1 MRTDYKILR
10 EIVEGFSDPQAAPT
24 SDGLAARRPRRPL
37 ACELADALDPR
48 EGGPHPHGSPGYP
61 HDLRQTF
68 ERRSSTTDYAPE
80 PLDAAPLLADVRA
93 ALVEDAED
101 WGEDAGVGSLEPFVL
116 LLRPRGG
123 RPGVYRV
130 RPDGV
135 DLLGDPPSPEEIEGM
150 TVQKEFARAGAIVS
164 VAADLDQAD
173 AWAGAHGYRHAMARA
188 AAVIYSVH
196 LRSAARGL
204 TGTVFAGLS
213 PSAVRHLLDSD
224 GVSRHQMLAVT
235 IAAPA
240 APARAAPSPPE
251 PDGPQT
257 PRAAG

>member
-1 MRTDYKILR
+1 MRTDYTILR
-10 EIVEGFSDPQAAPT
+10 EIVGGFSDPQTAPT

-37 ACELADALDPR
+37 DCEAPDVRAPRADDSALHD
-48 EGGPHPHGSPGYP
+48 SPDYP
-61 HDLRQTF
+61 HDLRRTF
-68 ERRSSTTDYAPE
+68 ERRSSTTDYGPE
-80 PLDAAPLLADVRA
+80 PLDAETLLADVRA
-93 ALVEDAED
+93 ALVEDAET

-116 LLRPRGG
+116 LLRPRGE

-135 DLLGDPPSPEEIEGM
+135 DLVGGPPSPEEIEGM

-173 AWAGAHGYRHAMARA
+173 AWGGAHGYRHAMARA

-235 IAAPA
+235 VA
-240 APARAAPSPPE
+240 APARAAPPP
-251 PDGPQT
+251 
-257 PRAAG
+257 

>member
-10 EIVEGFSDPQAAPT
+10 EIIDGFSDPDAAPT

-37 ACELADALDPR
+37 GGEALDASVL
-48 EGGPHPHGSPGYP
+48 EQDGPYR
-61 HDLRQTF
+61 HDVRRTF

-80 PLDAAPLLADVRA
+80 PLDAGPLLASVRA
-93 ALVEDAED
+93 ALVEDAET
-101 WGEDAGVGSLEPFVL
+101 WGRDAAAVALEPFVL
-116 LLRPRGG
+116 LLRPRGA

-130 RPDGV
+130 RPDG
-135 DLLGDPPSPEEIEGM
+135 
-150 TVQKEFARAGAIVS
+150 
-164 VAADLDQAD
+164 ADLDRAD

-235 IAAPA
+235 VAVPT
-240 APARAAPSPPE
+240 RAAPSP
-251 PDGPQT
+251 
-257 PRAAG
+257 

>member
-10 EIVEGFSDPQAAPT
+10 EIIDGFSDPDAAPT

-37 ACELADALDPR
+37 GGEALDASVL
-48 EGGPHPHGSPGYP
+48 EQDGPYR
-61 HDLRQTF
+61 HDVRRTF

-80 PLDAAPLLADVRA
+80 PLDAGPLLASVRA
-93 ALVEDAED
+93 ALVEDAET
-101 WGEDAGVGSLEPFVL
+101 WGRDAAAVALEPFIL
-116 LLRPRGG
+116 LLRPRGA

-130 RPDGV
+130 RPDGA
-135 DLLGDPPSPEEIEGM
+135 DLVRDLPDPEEIEGM
-150 TVQKEFARAGAIVS
+150 AVQKEFARAGAIVS
-164 VAADLDQAD
+164 VAADLDRAD

-235 IAAPA
+235 VAVPT
-240 APARAAPSPPE
+240 RAAPSP
-251 PDGPQT
+251 
-257 PRAAG
+257 